1 MTEHER
7 IERRPSTAPSLEH
20 RPTSLCKASLVL
32 KIGVNEDPVWVN
44 RQTLTGQR
52 GEENRAVS
60 LQGASSAIIC
70 DSMNQ
75 LLHIIN
81 LVGGGVEGGVHTSII

>member
-1 MTEHER
+1 M
-7 IERRPSTAPSLEH
+7 
-20 RPTSLCKASLVL
+20 L
-32 KIGVNEDPVWVN
+32 KIRVNEDPVWVN

-81 LVGGGVEGGVHTSII
+81 LVGGVEGGEYILQLSDYSN